1 MRPCKESEIT
11 IERLMNVVHSYT
23 DPIRIKVVMGD
34 AWLKCD
40 EAKHMHD
47 FYLTERY
54 GYTDVAEGERLLKY
68 YKDVPVW
75 NLVVWMDCDL
85 CSKNGRAI
93 YTGIEAHCYYRDIR
107 EGYLAE
113 RADIKRESRREYY
126 KRKKMQ
132 AETAA
137 MMEGQDGN

>member
-1 MRPCKESEIT
+1 MRPCNESEIT
-11 IERLMNVVHSYT
+11 IERLMNVVHNYT
-23 DPIRIKVVMGD
+23 DPIRIRVVMGN
-34 AWLKCD
+34 AWLTCE
-40 EAKHMHD
+40 EAKHMRD

-54 GYTDVAEGERLLKY
+54 GYTDAAERERLLKY

-75 NLVVWMDCDL
+75 NLAVWMDCDL
-85 CSKNGRAI
+85 YSKYGRAI
-93 YTGIEAHCYYRDIR
+93 YTGIEAHCNYKDIR

-132 AETAA
+132 KETAA
-137 MMEGQDGN
+137 MMEG